1 MKWPRCVGIRRFA
14 SGLHRDLGQWIPLVY
29 ANLIFHFHSQY
40 VLDLGSFPLGTFIF
54 IVGSSEIR
62 TYERLSSL
70 LPDRPSSVKSNQ
82 QLRVRR
88 RALVTCVLLSVWV
101 EIEDRWQVVEI
112 SRSSSMQS
120 YDLRTLASR
129 RTRASDIPISTRP
142 FPFSRASSP
151 SSYSILILIPIS
163 PPCFPQFLYKAPLD
177 PRSQLL
183 FLLSSP
189 SE

>member
-1 MKWPRCVGIRRFA
+1 MAAACWRPEVRFRTTSGPRSVDSTSLCK
-14 SGLHRDLGQWIPLVY
+14 SYIPLSLAV
-29 ANLIFHFHSQY
+29 FE
-40 VLDLGSFPLGTFIF
+40 LGSFPLGTFIF

-82 QLRVRR
+82 QLRDRH
-88 RALVTCVLLSVWV
+88 RALVTSLLLSVWA

-129 RTRASDIPISTRP
+129 RTRASDIPIST
-142 FPFSRASSP
+142 
-151 SSYSILILIPIS
+151 SYFHEP
-163 PPCFPQFLYKAPLD
+163 APL
-177 PRSQLL
+177 PPTQS
-183 FLLSSP
+183 
-189 SE
+189 